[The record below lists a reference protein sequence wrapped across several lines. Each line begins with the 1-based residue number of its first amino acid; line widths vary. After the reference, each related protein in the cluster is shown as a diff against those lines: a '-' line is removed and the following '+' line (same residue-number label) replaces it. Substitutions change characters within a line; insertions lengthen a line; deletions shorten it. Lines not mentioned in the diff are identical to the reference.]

1 MRPVWISRHIRGD
14 ATASPCAEPSA
25 TLATYMRDRDPDLD
39 GSVIVEVEGERSG
52 AIDHDANAPGDHGAH
67 LPLPPSRRLPGG

>member
-1 MRPVWISRHIRGD
+1 
-14 ATASPCAEPSA
+14 
-25 TLATYMRDRDPDLD
+25 MRDRDPDLD